1 MPSPPRALPLRH
13 RSYGLMCHS
22 RWALSC
28 FGIQPRSKSLC
39 RLYAVPAAHGSFP
52 TLSLRI
58 FPWMLDPVP
67 RRYIVCSHL
76 FLPRCHR
83 PSPSEEWVGFP
94 RFVPR
99 ITTSRRPVFR
109 GCRYS
114 VMFRPPSLLSP
125 QIVPTAVH
133 TAAGQPGILR
143 PGLSCFVASTR
154 TGYANRPTQ
163 AIDGTGTFTLSDSQP
178 CRLLHWDRNRA
189 RPAVGGGFPF
199 LLFRL

>member
-83 PSPSEEWVGFP
+83 PSPHADWVGRP
-94 RFVPR
+94 RLSRDLRLLAGGFSRLQIFLYVPASKFAR
-99 ITTSRRPVFR
+99 PPDRSYRCAYSRR
-109 GCRYS
+109 
-114 VMFRPPSLLSP
+114 
-125 QIVPTAVH
+125 
-133 TAAGQPGILR
+133 AAG
-143 PGLSCFVASTR
+143 A
-154 TGYANRPTQ
+154 
-163 AIDGTGTFTLSDSQP
+163 FTSGP
-178 CRLLHWDRNRA
+178 IVLLHTHRIC
-189 RPAVGGGFPF
+189 
-199 LLFRL
+199 